1 MLHEV
6 GFLHSDVKPNNV
18 VLDAYSDWGDL
29 FHALPTPGTNG
40 SGMTVTIND
49 QANVSLVDFGLSERY
64 IIQNPHTGEWQ
75 HIPCEKINRTLG
87 NKFFMS
93 LNQLKKYGMLQ
104 NFVLKYPFS
113 VEPQR

>member
-40 SGMTVTIND
+40 SSMTVTIND

-64 IIQNPHTGEWQ
+64 IIQNPHSGEW
-75 HIPCEKINRTLG
+75 
-87 NKFFMS
+87 
-93 LNQLKKYGMLQ
+93 
-104 NFVLKYPFS
+104 
-113 VEPQR
+113 